1 MNLDCLAR
9 GHDSIDVYCH
19 QTKASTRA
27 QAEKLP
33 IFSRTAGHRTVSVA
47 DGWCKRCAGPGLAG
61 LSPGQ
66 HQADAVAVME
76 IAQLFEAGRT
86 EAVSFIDDHRLAL
99 GGEIVLAVRVGLPL
113 ARPTIPRNRI
123 SRPSRLERTV
133 RGVLVTEGV

>member
-1 MNLDCLAR
+1 
-9 GHDSIDVYCH
+9 
-19 QTKASTRA
+19 
-27 QAEKLP
+27 
-33 IFSRTAGHRTVSVA
+33 
-47 DGWCKRCAGPGLAG
+47 
-61 LSPGQ
+61 
-66 HQADAVAVME
+66 ME